1 MKLNATGL
9 AGVLVVGAL
18 TAGAFAA
25 GSYLGPARPA
35 GHNLYRPTAAVAP
48 HSPLVL
54 VSAGHPVAVAA
65 KGDGA
70 GEQGADGSATDELT
84 GGGPGATFDNVY
96 RLVKARY
103 VDPLPSDAK
112 MAHGAAA
119 AMIASLQDPD
129 SRFLEA
135 AEVAELGNEAKGQY
149 RGIGAAVAVRR
160 VPHAKTEDLPA
171 YTEYRLLIVA
181 PIPGSPAEK
190 AGLAPGDV
198 ITAINGLWVYNDK
211 FVYDQTKA
219 LKALQD
225 DAPTFNKT
233 VTALQKKIDN
243 SVSLNDAQTKLD
255 DPAAKTIS
263 LTVTRAGVPQP
274 LTLTLDT
281 SAPTV
286 VSPIVSRSLPGGI
299 GYIKIVQFTPGAD
312 KDFAAALAGFGTDPK
327 GLILDLRNTPGGLR
341 AQMEVGA
348 AIAAKLTA
356 ATALGYVETKGKK
369 VQPITLTADAPV
381 TCPIAVLVNRGT
393 DNTAELLAAALQSK
407 GAKLVGSSTF
417 GDAGDVKLITL
428 RDGSGFTM
436 TVGKLLT
443 ATRGRFGGVGLK
455 PDVLVPDTAG
465 DGPLNRA
472 VDVLSGRV
480 ARLPSNRS

>member
-9 AGVLVVGAL
+9 AGILVVGAL

-25 GSYLGPARPA
+25 GSYLGPARPT
-35 GHNLYRPTAAVAP
+35 GHNLYHPTPAAAP
-48 HSPLVL
+48 RSPLVL
-54 VSAGHPVAVAA
+54 ASTAPPVAVAA
-65 KGDGA
+65 NEDDT
-70 GEQGADGSATDELT
+70 GEQGGASDDMT
-84 GGGPGATFDNVY
+84 GVGPGATFENVY
-96 RLVKARY
+96 RLVRARY

-135 AEVAELGNEAKGQY
+135 PEVAEINNEAKGQY
-149 RGIGAAVAVRR
+149 RGIGATFAVRR
-160 VPHAKTEDLPA
+160 VAHAKTEDIPA
-171 YTEYRLLIVA
+171 YTEYRLVVVA
-181 PIPGSPAEK
+181 PVAGSPAEK

-198 ITAINGLWVYNDK
+198 ITAVNGLWVYNDK

-263 LTVTRAGVPQP
+263 LTVTRAGTPQP

-286 VSPIVSRSLPGGI
+286 VTPVVSRSLPGGI

-312 KDFAAALAGFGTDPK
+312 ADFAKALAGFGTDAK
-327 GLILDLRNTPGGLR
+327 GLVLDLRDTPGGLR
-341 AQMEVGA
+341 AQTDVEA
-348 AIAAKLTA
+348 AIAAKLTPA
-356 ATALGYVETKGKK
+356 PVLGYVETKGKK
-369 VQPITLTADAPV
+369 VQPITLTADAPIAY
-381 TCPIAVLVNRGT
+381 PIVVLVNAGT

-407 GAKLVGSSTF
+407 GAKLVGGKTF

-436 TVGKLLT
+436 TVGKLMT
-443 ATRGRFGGVGLK
+443 AARGQFGGVGLK
-455 PDVLVPDTAG
+455 PDVSVPDAAG

>member
-1 MKLNATGL
+1 MKLNATGF
-9 AGVLVVGAL
+9 AGVAVVGAL
-18 TAGAFAA
+18 AAGAFAA
-25 GSYLGPARPA
+25 GSYLGPTQPV
-35 GHNLYRPTAAVAP
+35 GHNLYRPTVATAP
-48 HSPLVL
+48 RSPLVL
-54 VSAGHPVAVAA
+54 ASTGRPVVVAA
-65 KGDGA
+65 NQGTEG
-70 GEQGADGSATDELT
+70 GADGDASDEFT
-84 GGGPGATFDNVY
+84 GKTGPGATFDNVY

-103 VDPLPSDAK
+103 VDPLPGDTK

-135 AEVAELGNEAKGQY
+135 PEVAEIGDEAKGTY
-149 RGIGAAVAVRR
+149 HGIGAALAVKR
-160 VPHAKTEDLPA
+160 VSHAKTADLPA
-171 YTEYRLLIVA
+171 YTEYRLVVVA
-181 PIPGSPAEK
+181 PVPGSPAEK
-190 AGLAPGDV
+190 AGIQPGDV
-198 ITAINGLWVYNDK
+198 VTTINGVWVYNDK

-225 DAPTFNKT
+225 DAPAFNKT

-255 DPAAKTIS
+255 DPAAKTITLS
-263 LTVTRAGVPQP
+263 VTRAGAPQP
-274 LTLTLDT
+274 LALTLDT

-312 KDFAAALAGFGTDPK
+312 KDFAAALSGFGTDSK
-327 GLILDLRNTPGGLR
+327 GLILDLRNTLGGLR
-341 AQMEVGA
+341 AQTDVEE

-356 ATALGYVETKGKK
+356 APVLGYVEAKGKK
-369 VQPITLTADAPV
+369 VQPLTLSADAPV
-381 TCPIAVLVNRGT
+381 TYPIAVLVNGGT

-407 GAKLVGSSTF
+407 GAKLVGGRTF

-436 TVGKLLT
+436 TVGKLMT
-443 ATRGRFGGVGLK
+443 ATRGQFGGVGLK
-455 PDVLVPDTAG
+455 PDVLVPNTAG
-465 DGPLNRA
+465 DEPLNQA
-472 VDVLSGRV
+472 VTVLSGRV
-480 ARLPSNRS
+480 ARLPSSRI